1 MDLNDI
7 KTTDFDYDLPEELIA
22 QTPLKDRKTSR
33 MMVLHIPTG
42 EYEHKHFYDIVDYFH
57 AGDVIVRNN
66 TRVIPARLFGTKE
79 ETGAQIIWNAGI
91 VKLVKES
98 SEYQNYDIPVITKRD
113 LQNKLQ
119 RKFKRSNDLNNGLKE
134 LEERGYVRIFREGKS
149 VKIKINPESF
159 RD

>member
-1 MDLNDI
+1 MNYSGNNLHNK
-7 KTTDFDYDLPEELIA
+7 KTTVHFQLSFKGFCYRIA
-22 QTPLKDRKTSR
+22 LLLKIGSGGINSNPFSKTFMSKA
-33 MMVLHIPTG
+33 IEITKFF
-42 EYEHKHFYDIVDYFH
+42 EKTDE
-57 AGDVIVRNN
+57 VIYSN
-66 TRVIPARLFGTKE
+66 ASKE

-98 SEYQNYDIPVITKRD
+98 SEYQNYDIPVITKLD

>member
-1 MDLNDI
+1 MSKAI
-7 KTTDFDYDLPEELIA
+7 EITKFFEKTDE
-22 QTPLKDRKTSR
+22 
-33 MMVLHIPTG
+33 
-42 EYEHKHFYDIVDYFH
+42 
-57 AGDVIVRNN
+57 VIYSN
-66 TRVIPARLFGTKE
+66 ASKE
-79 ETGAQIIWNAGI
+79 ETGAQIIWNEGI

>member
-1 MDLNDI
+1 MNYSGNNLYNK
-7 KTTDFDYDLPEELIA
+7 KTTVHFQLSFKGFCYRIA
-22 QTPLKDRKTSR
+22 LLLKIGSGGINSNPLSKSF
-33 MMVLHIPTG
+33 MS
-42 EYEHKHFYDIVDYFH
+42 
-57 AGDVIVRNN
+57 
-66 TRVIPARLFGTKE
+66 
-79 ETGAQIIWNAGI
+79 
-91 VKLVKES
+91 KES